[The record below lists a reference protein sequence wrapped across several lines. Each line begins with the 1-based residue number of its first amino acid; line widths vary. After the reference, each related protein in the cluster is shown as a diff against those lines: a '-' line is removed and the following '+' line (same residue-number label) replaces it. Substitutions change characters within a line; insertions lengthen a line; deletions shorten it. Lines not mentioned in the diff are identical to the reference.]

1 MRPDRPCGPRIATR
15 SRPTRVGVPR
25 PGGRSRCPCKPR
37 AGAFA
42 RASLLLATL
51 LAPTPAL
58 AHASE
63 RMIILTLPTGRYI
76 LGAATVVALTA
87 LLGALA
93 PRLPAFRSRRL
104 ASFPTPAAPPRQLA
118 RLRRP
123 RRPRRH
129 RLPRPARPPRQPPHP
144 HRLDARSGSA
154 SPSPRCSSATSGAPS
169 SPGPA
174 PSPSPAASSAAPAP
188 SASPASATGPPSP
201 ASSPSP
207 GSRSSPSP
215 PTTPPSSPAPSPSTG
230 SLIFA
235 LAVLEGPAWLRQG
248 EALTLFFRY
257 RLEDRPALVDPRRR
271 RIELHAGPPGAQI
284 LATAA
289 ALPLRR
295 RLRHPRPRHRHLRR
309 PAPHLLVA
317 HPSRHQPARVPRP
330 LRRHPRPT
338 PSASSPP
345 GR

>member
-1 MRPDRPCGPRIATR
+1 MRRRLA
-15 SRPTRVGVPR
+15 
-25 PGGRSRCPCKPR
+25 
-37 AGAFA
+37 
-42 RASLLLATL
+42 LLAA
-51 LAPTPAL
+51 LAPGRAL

-104 ASFPTPAAPPRQLA
+104 ASFPAPPANLGSWIGFATLA
-118 RLRRP
+118 ALLAIGFLGPHDPLGNLLTLTVWTLALGRPRAGLHAP
-123 RRPRRH
+123 RRPLARH
-129 RLPRPARPPRQPPHP
+129 RALDRPR
-144 HRLDARSGSA
+144 
-154 SPSPRCSSATSGAPS
+154 
-169 SPGPA
+169 
-174 PSPSPAASSAAPAP
+174 SPSPAASSAAPAP
-188 SASPASATGPPSP
+188 SASPASATGRRSP

-207 GSRSSPSP
+207 GSRSSRSP

-230 SLIFA
+230 SSIFA

-248 EALTLFFRY
+248 EALTVFFRF
-257 RLEDRPALVDPRRR
+257 LAKIAPALVDPRRR
-271 RIELHAGPPGAQI
+271 PPRASTPARPARSI

-289 ALPLRR
+289 ARPLRR
-295 RLRHPRPRHRHLRR
+295 RLRHPRPRHRQLRR

-330 LRRHPRPT
+330 LRRHPPQHPRP
-338 PSASSPP
+338 PRSP